1 MVNNLTM
8 TYRPTVHIL
17 LATCNGE
24 LYLREQLKSI
34 EIQTYPFWTLTVSDD
49 GSTDKTLAIIES
61 FSKRVTQNIF
71 ILNGPKLGSSTTNFF
86 HLINNAV
93 IEDTKDLYAFCDQDD
108 VWYNEK
114 LERAVAWH
122 AHHCAKATRLYCGRT
137 EIVDKHLNF
146 ICYSPNIRCEPS
158 FDNALVE
165 NIASGN
171 TMVFDQTILL
181 RLQKINPKHSVWH
194 DWTTYLVATGLGGIV
209 FFDYESCLLYRQHDS
224 NIIGQNNSISS
235 VLHSLIPNI
244 IGRYRRR
251 LDTNQQALIDL
262 YIFLSPTSKETF
274 DDFIAMRNS
283 HSRIRKIIMLYKSPI
298 KRQKIIA
305 KVAIIIALIFSF
317 I

>member
-1 MVNNLTM
+1 MS
-8 TYRPTVHIL
+8 YRPTVHIL

-24 LYLREQLKSI
+24 LYLQEQLKSI

-71 ILNGPKLGSSTTNFF
+71 ILHGPKLGSSTTNFF
-86 HLINNAV
+86 HLINSAA

-108 VWYNEK
+108 VWYNDK

-122 AHHCAKATRLYCGRT
+122 AHQCAKATRLYCGRT

-146 ICYSPNIRCEPS
+146 ICYSPNIKNNPS
-158 FDNALVE
+158 FGNALVE

-171 TMVFDQTILL
+171 TMVFNQTILL
-181 RLQKINPKHSVWH
+181 GLRKINPKHSVWH
-194 DWTTYLVATGLGGIV
+194 DWTTYLVTTGLGGIV

-224 NIIGQNNSISS
+224 NIIGQNSSISS
-235 VLHSLIPNI
+235 VLQSLIRNV
-244 IGRYRRR
+244 IGRFRRR
-251 LDTNQQALIDL
+251 LDTNQQALMDL
-262 YIFLSPTSKETF
+262 YIFLSPRSKEIF
-274 DDFIAMRNS
+274 NDFITMRNS
-283 HSRIRKIIMLYKSPI
+283 RTRIRKFIMFYKSPI
-298 KRQKIIA
+298 KRQKLIA
-305 KVAIIIALIFSF
+305 NAAVIIALIFNF